1 MPLYFLYLLAG
12 AALAVGPEKIDA
24 LTGRRPWVRKLIT
37 RLAPLLVLIGM
48 AQGAVELMLR

>member
-12 AALAVGPEKIDA
+12 AALAIGSEKIDA

-48 AQGAVELMLR
+48 AQGAVALMLR

>member
-12 AALAVGPEKIDA
+12 AALAVGSEKIDA
-24 LTGRRPWVRKLIT
+24 LTGRRPWVRKLI